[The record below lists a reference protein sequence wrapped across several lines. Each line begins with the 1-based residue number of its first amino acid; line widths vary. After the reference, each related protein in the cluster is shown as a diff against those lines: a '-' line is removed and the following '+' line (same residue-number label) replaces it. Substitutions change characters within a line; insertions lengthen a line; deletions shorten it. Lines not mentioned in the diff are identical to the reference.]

1 MSDCGWGIFLNFL
14 EYKCQQEG
22 KVFLQIDRF
31 FPSSK
36 TCNHCLNV
44 VDNLPLDIRSWD
56 CQSCGTQNIDRD
68 VNAARN
74 CRDEGL
80 RILFSSGTGET
91 ANGESIRPRRGP
103 KSTVVATAC
112 EVGSRAR
119 IL

>member
-1 MSDCGWGIFLNFL
+1 MRKVVKVRL
-14 EYKCQQEG
+14 YPTPAQQHT
-22 KVFLQIDRF
+22 LAN
-31 FPSSK
+31 
-36 TCNHCLNV
+36 CY
-44 VDNLPLDIRSWD
+44 
-56 CQSCGTQNIDRD
+56 IDRD

-91 ANGESIRPRRGP
+91 ANGGSIRPRRGR